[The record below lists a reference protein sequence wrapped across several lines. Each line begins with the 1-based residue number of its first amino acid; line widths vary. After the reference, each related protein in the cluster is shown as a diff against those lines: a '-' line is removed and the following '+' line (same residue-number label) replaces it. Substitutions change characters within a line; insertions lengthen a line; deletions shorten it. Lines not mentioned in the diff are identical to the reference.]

1 MLLLV
6 LMLVMKIVD
15 MFEGG
20 GRMVGGGLRP
30 GLSSLVAFCVRACV
44 DGDLKG

>member
-15 MFEGG
+15 MFEG